1 MELNIAINALKFYYG
16 EMLKRNFVFEI
27 RRPKKDRKL
36 PVVLSREEV
45 FRPLSSVANVKHRA
59 ILMLTYSAGLRVS
72 EVVKLSIED
81 IDTQR
86 QLIHIKDAKGRKEG

>member
-1 MELNIAINALKFYYG
+1 
-16 EMLKRNFVFEI
+16 MLKRNFVFEI